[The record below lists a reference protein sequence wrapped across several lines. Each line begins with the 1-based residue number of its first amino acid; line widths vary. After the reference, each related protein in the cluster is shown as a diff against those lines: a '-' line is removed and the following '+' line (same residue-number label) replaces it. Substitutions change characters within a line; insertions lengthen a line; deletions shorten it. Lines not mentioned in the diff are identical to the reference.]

1 METKT
6 KVIVGVGTILVLI
19 VVAIG
24 VVIGGF
30 YLVTQKFREPV
41 LREKLDKAIADGKAF
56 GKTTDNAGCMKKGLT
71 LPTPTDTFDLS
82 DEEFDQACL
91 DASSPPTDFCTGV
104 DFNFGGTWPDDQ
116 CDKLG
121 NKTHACYAAYREKLD
136 FCRAKRIL

>member
-6 KVIVGVGTILVLI
+6 KVIVSVGTILVLI

-41 LREKLDKAIADGKAF
+41 LRAKLDKAIADGKAF

-82 DEEFDQACL
+82 DEEFDHACL
-91 DASSPPTDFCTGV
+91 DASSPTTDFCTGV